1 MSDISMSHAS
11 SSLYRKIPIKMR
23 LSEHLGYGRSQ
34 LPVFFVRVRK
44 MPVSKSTVLEQA
56 CPIMENRCVIAIG
69 LHGTGRFFRVQTW
82 LRYRGNEKAS

>member
-23 LSEHLGYGRSQ
+23 LSEHFGYRQSQ
-34 LPVFFVRVRK
+34 LPALFVSLRK

-56 CPIMENRCVIAIG
+56 CPIMENRSVIAID
-69 LHGTGRFFRVQTW
+69 
-82 LRYRGNEKAS
+82 